1 MESSLKAVRR
11 PESSR
16 AACNSYTV
24 VWTPDGNPLCWSA
37 DSRVVG
43 AIFQFDRSSALQ
55 LELGYRMADVKKFP
69 RARGWGLCSG
79 IEQIWEE
86 HVLDGEATLR

>member
-1 MESSLKAVRR
+1 MLNLSISV
-11 PESSR
+11 
-16 AACNSYTV
+16 
-24 VWTPDGNPLCWSA
+24 DGPK
-37 DSRVVG
+37 
-43 AIFQFDRSSALQ
+43 RSKNLRQTSTRILRCSTASC
-55 LELGYRMADVKKFP
+55 MPDVKKFP